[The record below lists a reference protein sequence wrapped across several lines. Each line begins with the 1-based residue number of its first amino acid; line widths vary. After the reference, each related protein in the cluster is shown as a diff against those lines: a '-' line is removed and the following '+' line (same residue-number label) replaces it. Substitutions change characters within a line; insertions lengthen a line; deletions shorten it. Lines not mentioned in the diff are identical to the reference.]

1 MMIGVKCD
9 EVIGICFLCVILFNC
24 KMPVHILFQ
33 IKFPQ
38 NRCLGTS
45 PGSAGIRHIGA
56 PNDLIVFIV
65 FHQFGVIS

>member
-1 MMIGVKCD
+1 MMRLLAFVFFVLFFLTVKCQ
-9 EVIGICFLCVILFNC
+9 CTFYSKLN
-24 KMPVHILFQ
+24 
-33 IKFPQ
+33 FPK

-65 FHQFGVIS
+65 FPQFGVIS